1 MNKKA
6 QTHQVFFYIMVIIV
20 IGVVVVIGY
29 MAAVDSIKKACLIE
43 KTSFE
48 DKILD
53 SIDVNKNYGSS
64 ENRGFKTPC
73 DTEVIC
79 FLNETIPD
87 AEVDILIPSD
97 YKFMRAAAKAKTGDN
112 IFLISKGQMEPL
124 AAAEKL
130 LIADGYLC
138 VNATGGK
145 FYLNIASAGYGY
157 TQITEGQ

>member
-1 MNKKA
+1 MIQNNKA

-20 IGVVVVIGY
+20 IGIVVLIGY
-29 MAAVDSIKKACLIE
+29 MAAVDSIKKTCLIE
-43 KTSFE
+43 KNRFE
-48 DKILD
+48 DSILHA
-53 SIDVNKNYGSS
+53 IDINKNYGSG

-73 DTEVIC
+73 DTETIC
-79 FLNETIPD
+79 FLNETISNPMTT
-87 AEVDILIPSD
+87 IPNE
-97 YKFMRAAAKAKTGDN
+97 YKFMQAAAKAKTGDN

-124 AAAEKL
+124 AAAEKVL
-130 LIADGYLC
+130 VPNGYLC